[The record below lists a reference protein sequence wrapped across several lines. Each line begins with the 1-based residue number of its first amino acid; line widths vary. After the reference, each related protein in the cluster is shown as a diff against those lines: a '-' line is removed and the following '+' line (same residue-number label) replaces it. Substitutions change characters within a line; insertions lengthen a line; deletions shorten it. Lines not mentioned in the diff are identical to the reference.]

1 MSIYEK
7 INAAE
12 TRKAIIHQN
21 EGCLSFGI
29 RFLDDAFVSIQKTD
43 LITLSSY
50 SGVGKSTLATN
61 IAMLNAAKGVRV
73 FYFALEAGPKE
84 VSIRISYKLAAEKY
98 FRDLNRKNIDIK
110 YLFYKRDCIDRTFMK
125 YALAAEKDAENLY
138 KNLTI
143 IYRDSAA
150 YTVKDFLEEFLIL
163 DVEADLIIIDHINYF
178 DADGRTT
185 EYSLLSEAMK
195 AIRDKVLLHQI
206 PCIVVTHLNRPD
218 RKIKRIVPDLDDLH
232 GSSNIGKISTGSFF
246 ISRDPDASING
257 DLPTLIRI
265 AKNRDNGSSVNYV
278 AQMLFDES
286 LNSYKEDYML
296 FRLKNF
302 DTEMEEIKKEN
313 MPCWAKGAANGREI
327 PTTTK
332 VTSKCQMDLGYK

>member
-1 MSIYEK
+1 MPTRVK
-7 INAAE
+7 ICGITRLEDAQLAVELGAAALGFNFFRPSPRYLAPE
-12 TRKAIIHQN
+12 AAREIIGRLPLFVATVGVFADEIDGEHVDQVARQAGVAVIQLHGPRFPGPSPGLEN
-21 EGCLSFGI
+21 CPLI
-29 RFLDDAFVSIQKTD
+29 RAVA
-43 LITLSSY
+43 
-50 SGVGKSTLATN
+50 V
-61 IAMLNAAKGVRV
+61 KGD
-73 FYFALEAGPKE
+73 
-84 VSIRISYKLAAEKY
+84 
-98 FRDLNRKNIDIK
+98 FRP
-110 YLFYKRDCIDRTFMK
+110 
-125 YALAAEKDAENLY
+125 
-138 KNLTI
+138 
-143 IYRDSAA
+143 
-150 YTVKDFLEEFLIL
+150 
-163 DVEADLIIIDHINYF
+163 ADLARLKANAFLLDTF